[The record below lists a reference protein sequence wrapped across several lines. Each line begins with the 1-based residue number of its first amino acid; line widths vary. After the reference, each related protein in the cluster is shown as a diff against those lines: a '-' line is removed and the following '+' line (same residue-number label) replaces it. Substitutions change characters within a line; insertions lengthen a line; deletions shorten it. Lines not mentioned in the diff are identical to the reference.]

1 MPGDRAIGSFFVHRH
16 TGKILRVLRAGR
28 LGYQVIIEGLGL
40 LVLPKHALHASYTRA
55 AVRLRAG
62 THYIGE
68 RTRIEGALRLT
79 LRSIR
84 HGHELRAETD
94 DPPRTERLRFAE
106 AAQALYWFEKL
117 QTLTDFRA
125 LLSVAS
131 FTG

>member
-28 LGYQVIIEGLGL
+28 LGYQVIIEGLGR
-40 LVLPKHALHASYTRA
+40 LVLPKHALHASYRRA
-55 AVRLRAG
+55 AMRVRAG
-62 THYIGE
+62 TRYVTE

-84 HGHELRAETD
+84 QGHELRVDTD
-94 DPPRTERLRFAE
+94 EPPRSERLRFAE
-106 AAQALYWFEKL
+106 AAQALFWFEKL
-117 QTLTDFRA
+117 KTLADFRA

-131 FTG
+131 HPL